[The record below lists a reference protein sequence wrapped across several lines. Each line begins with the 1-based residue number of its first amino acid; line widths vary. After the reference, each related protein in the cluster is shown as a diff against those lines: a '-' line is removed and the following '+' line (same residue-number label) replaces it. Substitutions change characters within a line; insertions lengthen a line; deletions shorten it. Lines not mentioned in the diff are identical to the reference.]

1 MISRQWRGLA
11 RPERAQDYVRH
22 LRTDTFPQLRRIPGF
37 VDASILKREVEAG
50 VEFLVITRWESL
62 EAIRGFAGADAEAA
76 VVPEEVQRMMVEYD
90 SRVRHYHVVVEDKIG
105 L

>member
-22 LRTDTFPQLRRIPGF
+22 LRTETFPQLRRIAGF
-37 VDASILKREVEAG
+37 VDASILTREVAAG
-50 VEFLVITRWESL
+50 VEFLVVTRWESL
-62 EAIRGFAGADAEAA
+62 EAIRDFAGLDAQTA
-76 VVPEEVQRMMVEYD
+76 VVPEEVQRMMLEYD
-90 SRVRHYHVVVEDKIG
+90 RRVRHYQVVEQEIG